1 MKVTVKAAA
10 PVATTQA
17 PAATTTAPDTTTG
30 PATTTTAPDTTTGP
44 TVTETP
50 EVPSVVTAEA
60 VSATAVNTKTLSV
73 EFNRDLTADE
83 QADVLKAGNVTVA
96 NNGVTQSIK
105 AVFENAHTLYITTS
119 TSAKFAAGTYT
130 ITLNGDIQ
138 FTKAVS
144 VENSDV
150 QSIEI
155 KSTTV
160 EKVASGSAVKVD
172 LLDQYGDNVT
182 LVAGDI
188 EITAVNKTNSTRSV
202 SGTVENGVLK
212 LNTNNANVDDE
223 IILTLVYKSKAL
235 TATQTLKVVAEDY
248 VNVLTLGTPFS
259 AASPRIEQSTT
270 DTRIEYKATKV
281 YGDEAD
287 INLGGAGDYTVI
299 SSNTTIIDPAHVN
312 VSNTNADGKKYITIS
327 NFGGTGT
334 VTLVFVNNKT
344 GATVNAVVTVL
355 PDAGVPTTATIES
368 NSVDVAAKSTAYVGI
383 TVKDNY
389 DEVIAGENF
398 DILPTSTNE
407 NVEVSLVRDKNDAN
421 YGKIK
426 VDATALTESDAN
438 KPVVATI
445 SIKDKNGVVVTSITP
460 IILTINVKDVAKPQS
475 IAVQANAN
483 TLVVGGTATIK
494 VSAVDQYNGQFSL
507 KDSSYT
513 VVATSSKTDVIDDF
527 TVTNKEEITA
537 TAKAAGTAIVTVKVM
552 NGETQVLATEIT
564 LTVEANS
571 ATNFTYSVADIPV
584 LNPTGGAINNK
595 YAQKVVVK
603 ATKKT
608 DNTVTLDIP
617 SSKIA
622 KVTSDNNIVK
632 CGQIGDDWFVY
643 ADKGSQT
650 LTADVTAN
658 LTVLV
663 STDDGFESIT
673 KAVTVSKDAPKVTGV
688 ALYTDN
694 KYETVLTNVATS
706 AAVVASGVAINLATE
721 DQYGV
726 KNAVEDVIT
735 GSSVNVTNPSN
746 VTYTGA
752 YIEDGTLYVSDL
764 AITGNNTTGSFKI
777 NVLVGDV
784 FTSFTVTV
792 LK

>member
-1 MKVTVKAAA
+1 M
-10 PVATTQA
+10 
-17 PAATTTAPDTTTG
+17 
-30 PATTTTAPDTTTGP
+30 
-44 TVTETP
+44 
-50 EVPSVVTAEA
+50 
-60 VSATAVNTKTLSV
+60 
-73 EFNRDLTADE
+73 
-83 QADVLKAGNVTVA
+83 
-96 NNGVTQSIK
+96 
-105 AVFENAHTLYITTS
+105 
-119 TSAKFAAGTYT
+119 
-130 ITLNGDIQ
+130 
-138 FTKAVS
+138 
-144 VENSDV
+144 
-150 QSIEI
+150 
-155 KSTTV
+155 
-160 EKVASGSAVKVD
+160 ASGSAVKVD
-172 LLDQYGDNVT
+172 LLDQYGDNVA

-188 EITAVNKTNSTRSV
+188 EITIVNKTNSAR
-202 SGTVENGVLK
+202 TVGHAIDNGVLK
-212 LNTNNANVDDE
+212 LNTNDANVDDE
-223 IILTLVYKSKAL
+223 IILTVVYKSKAL

-248 VNVLTLGTPFS
+248 INALTLGTPFS
-259 AASPRIEQSTT
+259 AASPRIEQSTQ

-287 INLGGAGDYTVI
+287 LTLGADCAYTVI
-299 SSNTTIIDPAHVN
+299 SSNATIIHPEDVN
-312 VSNTNADGKKYITIS
+312 VSHTNTDGKKYITIS
-327 NFGGTGT
+327 RFGGTGT

-389 DEVIAGENF
+389 DEVITGENF
-398 DILPTSTNE
+398 NIVATRTNS
-407 NVEVSLVRDKNDAN
+407 NVNVTLVTDKNDAN

-426 VDATALTESDAN
+426 VDATALTEADAN

-445 SIKDKNGVVVTSITP
+445 SFEDKNGVAVTSITP
-460 IILTINVKDVAKPQS
+460 IILTINVKEVAKPTS
-475 IAVQANAN
+475 IALQADAN
-483 TLVVGGTATIK
+483 TLMVGGTATIK

-507 KDSSYT
+507 RNSEYT
-513 VVATSSKTDVIDDF
+513 VEATSSKTDVIGNVG
-527 TVTNKEEITA
+527 VTNKEEITA
-537 TAKAAGTAIVTVKVM
+537 TAKAAGTSIVTVIVKKD
-552 NGETQVLATEIT
+552 GTQVLAAELT

-584 LNPTGGAINNK
+584 LNPTGGAIISK

-608 DNTVTLDIP
+608 DNTVTLDVP
-617 SSKIA
+617 GSKIA
-622 KVTSDNNIVK
+622 KITSDNSIVK
-632 CGQIGDDWFVY
+632 CVQLGNDWFVY

-650 LTADVTAN
+650 LTANVTAN
-658 LTVLV
+658 LTILV

-673 KAVTVSKDAPKVTGV
+673 KAVTVSKDAPKTTGV

-694 KYETVLTNVATS
+694 KYETVQTNVATK

-726 KNAVEDVIT
+726 RDAVEGVIT
-735 GSSVNVTNPSN
+735 GTAVNVTNPSN

-752 YIEDGTLYVSDL
+752 YIEDGKLYVSDL
-764 AITGNNTTGSFKI
+764 AITGSNQNGSFKI

-792 LK
+792 SK